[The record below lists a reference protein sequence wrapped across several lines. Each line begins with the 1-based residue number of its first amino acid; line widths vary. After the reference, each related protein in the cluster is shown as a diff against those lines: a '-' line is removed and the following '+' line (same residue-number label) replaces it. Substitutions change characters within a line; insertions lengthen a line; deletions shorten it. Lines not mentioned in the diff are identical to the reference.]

1 MFDSRFAWPAWM
13 QRLRLPSICH
23 ICEAWPSAALCDACV
38 QQFGQPIARCHTC
51 ALPATASRCFPCYYE
66 PPPLDQCLT
75 AVTYGHPW
83 SDCIAKFKFHGDVG
97 LARQLAQLMRNAP
110 WVEPALELADSV
122 IAMPMS
128 ASRLRERGFNQ
139 ACELA
144 KHLAP
149 QKADAKSLLRLE
161 HAAHQVG
168 GTRAERLAQARNTF
182 WIDPNRIP
190 SLQGQ
195 RVVLLDDV
203 MTTGA
208 TMFEA
213 ARTLRKAGVA
223 HITGLVFA
231 RAQLAES

>member
-128 ASRLRERGFNQ
+128 ATRL
-139 ACELA
+139 
-144 KHLAP
+144 P
-149 QKADAKSLLRLE
+149 
-161 HAAHQVG
+161 
-168 GTRAERLAQARNTF
+168 T
-182 WIDPNRIP
+182 
-190 SLQGQ
+190 LQGK

>member
-1 MFDSRFAWPAWM
+1 
-13 QRLRLPSICH
+13 
-23 ICEAWPSAALCDACV
+23 
-38 QQFGQPIARCHTC
+38 
-51 ALPATASRCFPCYYE
+51 
-66 PPPLDQCLT
+66 
-75 AVTYGHPW
+75 
-83 SDCIAKFKFHGDVG
+83 
-97 LARQLAQLMRNAP
+97 
-110 WVEPALELADSV
+110 
-122 IAMPMS
+122 MS

-139 ACELA
+139 AYELA

-168 GTRAERLAQARNTF
+168 ATRAERLAQARNTF

-190 SLQGQ
+190 TLQGQ

>member
-1 MFDSRFAWPAWM
+1 MLASRFAWPAWL
-13 QRLRLPSICH
+13 QRLRLPSECH
-23 ICEAWPSAALCDACV
+23 ICEAWPSAAVCDACV
-38 QQFGQPIARCHTC
+38 QQFAQPILRCQTC
-51 ALPATASRCFPCYYE
+51 ALPSFGSRCFPCSYE

-75 AVTYGHPW
+75 AVSYGHPW

-97 LARQLAQLMRNAP
+97 LAGQFAQLMRNAP
-110 WVEPALELADSV
+110 WVEPALEKADSV
-122 IAMPMS
+122 IAIPLS

-139 ACELA
+139 SHELA

-149 QKADAKSLLRLE
+149 QKADGKTLLRLE
-161 HAAHQVG
+161 HTAHQVG
-168 GTRAERLAQARNTF
+168 AARADRLEQARNSF
-182 WIDPNRIP
+182 WIDPQRIAA
-190 SLQGQ
+190 LRGR

-208 TMFEA
+208 TLFEA

-231 RAQLAES
+231 RAQLTPS

>member
-1 MFDSRFAWPAWM
+1 MFDSRFEWPAWM

-38 QQFGQPIARCHTC
+38 QQFGQPIPRCPTC
-51 ALPATASRCFPCYYE
+51 ALPLVGSRCFPCHYE
-66 PPPLDQCLT
+66 PPPLDKCLT

-97 LARQLAQLMRNAP
+97 LGRQLSALMRNAP
-110 WVEPALELADSV
+110 WVEPALEMADSV
-122 IAMPMS
+122 IAMPSS

-139 ACELA
+139 AYELV

-149 QKADAKSLLRLE
+149 HKADAKSLL
-161 HAAHQVG
+161 
-168 GTRAERLAQARNTF
+168 RLAQARNTF

-190 SLQGQ
+190 KLHGT

-208 TMFEA
+208 TLFEA
-213 ARTLRKAGVA
+213 ARTLRKAGVT
-223 HITGLVFA
+223 HISGLVFA
-231 RAQLAES
+231 RAQLTET

>member
-1 MFDSRFAWPAWM
+1 
-13 QRLRLPSICH
+13 
-23 ICEAWPSAALCDACV
+23 
-38 QQFGQPIARCHTC
+38 
-51 ALPATASRCFPCYYE
+51 
-66 PPPLDQCLT
+66 
-75 AVTYGHPW
+75 
-83 SDCIAKFKFHGDVG
+83 
-97 LARQLAQLMRNAP
+97 
-110 WVEPALELADSV
+110 
-122 IAMPMS
+122 MS

-139 ACELA
+139 AYELA

-161 HAAHQVG
+161 HAVHQVG
-168 GTRAERLAQARNTF
+168 ATRAERLAQARNTF
-182 WIDPNRIP
+182 WIAPNRIP

-213 ARTLRKAGVA
+213 ARTLRKAGGA

>member
-1 MFDSRFAWPAWM
+1 M

-139 ACELA
+139 AYELA

-168 GTRAERLAQARNTF
+168 ATRAERLAQARNTF
-182 WIDPNRIP
+182 WIAPNRIP

>member
-1 MFDSRFAWPAWM
+1 
-13 QRLRLPSICH
+13 
-23 ICEAWPSAALCDACV
+23 
-38 QQFGQPIARCHTC
+38 
-51 ALPATASRCFPCYYE
+51 
-66 PPPLDQCLT
+66 LT

-83 SDCIAKFKFHGDVG
+83 ADCIAKFKFHGDVG

-110 WVEPALELADSV
+110 WAEPALEMADSV
-122 IAMPMS
+122 IAMPLS

-139 ACELA
+139 AYELI

-149 QKADAKSLLRLE
+149 HKADVKSLLRLE
-161 HAAHQVG
+161 HAVHQVG
-168 GTRAERLAQARNTF
+168 ATRAERLAQARNTF

-190 SLQGQ
+190 TLQGKS
-195 RVVLLDDV
+195 VVLLDDV

-208 TMFEA
+208 TIYEA